1 MVPSSPPFSFL
12 HPVSRYTV
20 EVRIGTM
27 KMLRKFMIAVEKINI
42 FIGKLMVGVTLL
54 AVTVI
59 TFEVVM
65 RYVFNLPTNW
75 GHETMTLLFAIQY
88 AFVAGYCHYHR
99 AHVRVD
105 VFYSTRTQRTRAIL
119 DLFTSIF
126 FFIFTGVLLYTCWTF
141 YWSSQ
146 TMLGGGKIFGI
157 EVPGELSL
165 TDWAPPLYPVK
176 FMMPF
181 GALMLL
187 LQGIVWFIR
196 DLHLAITGREMA

>member
-1 MVPSSPPFSFL
+1 MN
-12 HPVSRYTV
+12 
-20 EVRIGTM
+20 
-27 KMLRKFMIAVEKINI
+27 MLKKFMTAVEKTNI
-42 FIGKLMVGVTLL
+42 FVGKLMVGVTLL
-54 AVTVI
+54 AVLVI

-65 RYVFNLPTNW
+65 RYVFDRPTNW

-88 AFVAGYCHYHR
+88 MFVAGYCHYHR

-105 VFYSTRTQRTRAIL
+105 VIYSTRTRRTRAFL

-126 FFIFTGVLLYTCWTF
+126 FFTFTGVLLYTCWTF

-157 EVPGELSL
+157 QVPGELSL

-181 GALMLL
+181 GAFMLL

-196 DLHLAITGREMA
+196 DLHFAITGREMS

>member
-1 MVPSSPPFSFL
+1 M
-12 HPVSRYTV
+12 
-20 EVRIGTM
+20 EVLKRIMTA
-27 KMLRKFMIAVEKINI
+27 IEKTNI
-42 FIGKLMVGVTLL
+42 FVGKLMVVVTLF
-54 AVTVI
+54 AVLVI

-65 RYVFNLPTNW
+65 RYVFGRPTNW
-75 GHETMTLLFAIQY
+75 GHELMTLLFAVQY
-88 AFVAGYCHYHR
+88 MFVAGYCHYHR

-105 VFYSTRTQRTRAIL
+105 VIYSTRKPRTRAFM

-126 FFIFTGVLLYTCWTF
+126 FFLFNGVLFYTCLTF

-146 TMLGGGKIFGI
+146 TMLGGGTIFGV

-196 DLHLAITGREMA
+196 DLHFAVTGREMK